1 MKILNYVV
9 AVGLSV
15 LMLSCVSSKKYK
27 LLNSDYQ
34 KSLSSQK
41 DCEALVAK
49 LKAEND
55 GLNNQNKTVV
65 EQVDY
70 LKKSSNQVLNTLQDM
85 SVLSSTQAESMKQ
98 SLKTLS
104 ERDAYIKNLNSAIMR
119 KDSMN
124 LILVT
129 NLKSSLSDVNDK
141 DINIT
146 VEKGVVY
153 IDISDKMLFN
163 TAEYTVT
170 DNAKKVLGKIS
181 NILNAHPDL
190 DLMVEGNTDSIPIR
204 NNILYDNWD
213 LSVMRA
219 TSVVRILADQY
230 KIDPK
235 RMTAAGN
242 GKYLPIAS
250 NNTADGRALNR
261 RTRIIL
267 LPELD
272 QFFKLYLKKP

>member
-104 ERDAYIKNLNSAIMR
+104 ERDAYIKSLKSAIMR
-119 KDSMN
+119 KDSLN

-153 IDISDKMLFN
+153 IDISDKLLFN

-170 DNAKKVLGKIS
+170 DNAKKVLGKIA

-204 NNILYDNWD
+204 NAILYDNWD
-213 LSVMRA
+213 LSVKRA
-219 TSVVRILADQY
+219 TSVVRILLTNI
-230 KIDPK
+230 K
-235 RMTAAGN
+235 
-242 GKYLPIAS
+242 L
-250 NNTADGRALNR
+250 
-261 RTRIIL
+261 IL
-267 LPELD
+267 RE
-272 QFFKLYLKKP
+272 